1 MKQGIRVF
9 DYIFV
14 LRPTLLFPVWTIF
27 LAGYSAQ
34 IMVADVNQTALQA
47 TIDAVSANNA
57 TLIPFITDLSQQ
69 QNVDAL
75 FDHGLEKMGGID
87 LFIANAGYAY
97 YEKIAKPDWD
107 HIARIYQL
115 NVFSTIY
122 SAEKMKVLNV
132 GQPYKVVITASSI
145 GHLPLP
151 GYALYSGTKAALH
164 RFAEAYRYELDDP
177 TSLMLVYPI
186 ATRTNFFNTAG
197 HEVPVM
203 WPNQSAEVVARAV
216 IKGIEADRTSVYP
229 SRLFRF
235 FQISE
240 RILPFLRNILQGW
253 EYRRFKQW
261 LMAR

>member
-1 MKQGIRVF
+1 MKIDNKRIVLTGAASGIGRA
-9 DYIFV
+9 
-14 LRPTLLFPVWTIF
+14 LLQ
-27 LAGYSAQ
+27 LLSGYPAQ
-34 IMVADVNQTALQA
+34 ITVADVNQAALQT
-47 TIDAVSANNA
+47 TIDAVPSKNA
-57 TLIPFITDLSQQ
+57 TLIPFIADLSQQ

-75 FDHGLEKMGGID
+75 FDHAVAQMGGID

-97 YEKIAKPDWD
+97 YEKIDKPDWD

-122 SAEKMKVLNV
+122 STEKMKVLNT
-132 GQPYKVVITASSI
+132 GRPYKVVMTASSI

-151 GYALYSGTKAALH
+151 GYAIYSGTKAALH
-164 RFAEAYRYELDDP
+164 RFAEAYRYELENP
-177 TSLMLVYPI
+177 ASLMLVYPI

-197 HEVPVM
+197 DEVPVM
-203 WPNQSAEVVARAV
+203 WPNQPPETVASAV
-216 IKGIEADRTSVYP
+216 IKGIETDRTSVYP

-235 FQISE
+235 FRLSE

-261 LMAR
+261 LTAR

>member
-1 MKQGIRVF
+1 MKIDNKRIVLTGAASGIGRA
-9 DYIFV
+9 
-14 LRPTLLFPVWTIF
+14 LLQR

-34 IMVADVNQTALQA
+34 IMAVDINQAALQTTVDTVPSKNA
-47 TIDAVSANNA
+47 TITSY
-57 TLIPFITDLSQQ
+57 IGDLSQQ
-69 QNVDAL
+69 RNVDTL
-75 FDHGLEKMGGID
+75 FDCALEKMGGID

-122 SAEKMKVLNV
+122 SAEKMKALNA

-151 GYALYSGTKAALH
+151 GYAIYSGTKAALH
-164 RFAEAYRYELDDP
+164 RFAEAYRYELEDP
-177 TSLMLVYPI
+177 ATLMLVYPI

-197 HEVPVM
+197 DKVPVM
-203 WPNQSAEVVARAV
+203 WPNQSAEVVAGAV

-235 FQISE
+235 FRISE
-240 RILPFLRNILQGW
+240 RILPFLRSILQGW

-261 LMAR
+261 LTAR

>member
-1 MKQGIRVF
+1 MKLDNKRIVLTGAASGIGRA
-9 DYIFV
+9 
-14 LRPTLLFPVWTIF
+14 LLQM

-34 IMVADVNQTALQA
+34 IMVADINQTTLQA
-47 TIDAVSANNA
+47 TIDAVPVKNA
-57 TLIPFITDLSQQ
+57 KLIPYIADLSQQ

-75 FDHGLEKMGGID
+75 FACAVEKMGGID

-97 YEKIAKPDWD
+97 YEKIKEPDWD

-122 SAEKMKVLNV
+122 SAEKMKALNA

-151 GYALYSGTKAALH
+151 GYAIYSGTKAALH

-186 ATRTNFFNTAG
+186 ATRTNFFKTAG
-197 HEVPVM
+197 DEVPVM
-203 WPNQSAEVVARAV
+203 WPNQPPEAVGRAV
-216 IKGIEADRTSVYP
+216 IKGIETDRTSVYP

-235 FQISE
+235 FRISE

-261 LMAR
+261 LTAR